1 MKLRLLKTTY
11 ALALLVSFVVASGAG
26 SKFHGNG

>member
-1 MKLRLLKTTY
+1 MKVRIFRASI
-11 ALALLVSFVVASGAG
+11 ALATLVSFVVASGAG